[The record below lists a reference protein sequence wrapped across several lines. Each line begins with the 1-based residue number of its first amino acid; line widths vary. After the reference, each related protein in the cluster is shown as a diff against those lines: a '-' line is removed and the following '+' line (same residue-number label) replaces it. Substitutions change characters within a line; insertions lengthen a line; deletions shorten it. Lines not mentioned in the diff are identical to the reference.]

1 MSAVSGTAA
10 VDRDDDDDDDECS
23 VLRLLLLLLL
33 LLLAALVLPCK
44 AVSRMT
50 VTGGNAVR

>member
-10 VDRDDDDDDDECS
+10 VDREEDDDDECS
-23 VLRLLLLLLL
+23 VLRLRLLLL